1 MENNTQFV
9 SLFDFLGRP
18 AGGALGQEVYAKAK
32 EMKSKTSSRDVN
44 TKNYN
49 GKVML
54 YDREFLNNYF
64 NGK

>member
-9 SLFDFLGRP
+9 SLYDFLGRA

>member
-9 SLFDFLGRP
+9 SLFEFLGRA

-32 EMKSKTSSRDVN
+32 ELKSPTSSRDVN
-44 TKNYN
+44 TKNYS

-54 YDREFLNNYF
+54 YDREFLNTYF